1 MTVFEFCKALR
12 RRIWSDSE
20 ILLLVRPAGKPL
32 DDTKRKPCPGEIRA
46 VTEKDLSDCAAFE
59 DAARYV
65 PVYREM
71 LKRGDLLHF
80 GYLNGKCVYR
90 HAAQCSGDITHDGCF
105 VRRLQ
110 PHEIYTHHSY
120 CAPEARGNGF
130 QPESLRQMFLTFFDC
145 TAYTLIE
152 PQNKRSLVGA
162 FRGGYEVRSLLTVKN
177 RFFRRT
183 LTEKVL
189 SPEEANLYDSQ

>member
-71 LKRGDLLHF
+71 LKRGMRLPPRGPVLR
-80 GYLNGKCVYR
+80 R
-90 HAAQCSGDITHDGCF
+90 HHP
-105 VRRLQ
+105 RRLLR
-110 PHEIYTHHSY
+110 PPPP
-120 CAPEARGNGF
+120 AP
-130 QPESLRQMFLTFFDC
+130 
-145 TAYTLIE
+145 
-152 PQNKRSLVGA
+152 
-162 FRGGYEVRSLLTVKN
+162 
-177 RFFRRT
+177 
-183 LTEKVL
+183 
-189 SPEEANLYDSQ
+189 

>member
-32 DDTKRKPCPGEIRA
+32 DDTRRKPCPGEIRA
-46 VTEKDLSDCAAFE
+46 VTEKDLPDCAAFE

-71 LKRGDLLHF
+71 LRRGDVVHF
-80 GYLNGKCVYR
+80 GYLNGRCVFR
-90 HAAQCSGDITHDGCF
+90 HCMQMSGEITFSSCGI
-105 VRRLQ
+105 RRLG
-110 PHEIYTHHSY
+110 PHEGYVHY
-120 CAPEARGNGF
+120 GFCAPQARGNGF
-130 QPESLRQMFLTFFDC
+130 HAESLYRFCHWEADFTVFAIVRENNSSSLKGCF
-145 TAYTLIE
+145 
-152 PQNKRSLVGA
+152 RS
-162 FRGGYEVRSLLTVKN
+162 GYEVRSLLTVKN

-189 SPEEANLYDSQ
+189 SPEEARRYET